1 MQVFIVD
8 VRSNKRQIKEAV
20 ARLYDIQTQKINTL
34 IRYDKSKGVQAQNWA
49 GELGRVLNLEAAAC
63 FAVRHRLPLS
73 VHGSQFDAKL
83 V

>member
-34 IRYDKSKGVQAQNWA
+34 IRYGGSKQ
-49 GELGRVLNLEAAAC
+49 L
-63 FAVRHRLPLS
+63 AVTEFGLLSLCPYLPVGYAL
-73 VHGSQFDAKL
+73 
-83 V
+83 